1 MSYVFSNTA
10 LMIEVCQRDAPKRSN
25 SLTLLTFFY
34 WPSNFFWQAN
44 KALKPKLRNR
54 PSVIIFDICQLLTEK
69 QTKKSESA
77 YVSSCI
83 ECIWSKKLKGFA
95 AIKGF
100 CVFCVFLLPFSDA
113 ISDSQM
119 SVKESVS
126 EIGIEMFVLMR
137 TFIL

>member
-1 MSYVFSNTA
+1 MKSARGMPQNVQTRWLCS
-10 LMIEVCQRDAPKRSN
+10 P
-25 SLTLLTFFY
+25 FFY
-34 WPSNFFWQAN
+34 WPSNFFWRAN

-69 QTKKSESA
+69 QTKKSKSA

-119 SVKESVS
+119 SAKKSVS
-126 EIGIEMFVLMR
+126 ETGMEGNVRAYENIYSLKAK
-137 TFIL
+137 

>member
-1 MSYVFSNTA
+1 MKSARGMPQNVQTRWLCS
-10 LMIEVCQRDAPKRSN
+10 P
-25 SLTLLTFFY
+25 FFY
-34 WPSNFFWQAN
+34 WPSNFFWRAN

-69 QTKKSESA
+69 QTKKSKSA

-100 CVFCVFLLPFSDA
+100 CVFCVFYFHSPMLS
-113 ISDSQM
+113 
-119 SVKESVS
+119 
-126 EIGIEMFVLMR
+126 R
-137 TFIL
+137 TLKCRPKNRYQKAGWKCSCLWEHLFFKG